1 MDTRPF
7 KLSRFRVSPGTKVKL
22 REHDPE
28 MTAGVRD
35 REEAERQLEKNVNRL
50 AELQYHLWAE
60 RKRSLLL
67 VLQGMDTSGKD
78 GVVRHVMT
86 GINPSGCRV
95 TSFKKPSE
103 EETERDFLW
112 RIHKAVPARGEI
124 GVFNRSHY
132 EDVLIVRVHHLVEPA
147 VWKARYEQINAFEQI
162 LSDSGTTI
170 VKCFLHISRAEQ
182 KKRLL
187 ARLEDPAKNW
197 KFNAGD
203 IEERKHWKG
212 YVTAYEDAMSRCST
226 QGAPWHIIP
235 ADRKW
240 YRDWL
245 VSELLVQT
253 LEGMNPRT
261 PEGTMKKSD
270 FFIDD

>member
-1 MDTRPF
+1 MNLRRIT
-7 KLSRFRVSPGTKVKL
+7 VEPGSKVKL
-22 REHDPE
+22 KDHDPAASE
-28 MTAGVRD
+28 GVRD
-35 REEAERQLEKNVNRL
+35 RDEAEEKLAANVKRL
-50 AELQYHLWAE
+50 AELQYRLWAE

-67 VLQGMDTSGKD
+67 ILQGMDTSGKD

-132 EDVLIVRVHHLVEPA
+132 EDVLIVRVHHLVEPG
-147 VWKARYEQINAFEQI
+147 VWKLRYEQINAFERM
-162 LSDSGTTI
+162 LAGAGTTI

-203 IEERKHWKG
+203 VEERKHWKG
-212 YVTAYEDAMSRCST
+212 YVSAYEDALGKCST
-226 QGAPWHIIP
+226 PHAPWHIIP

-245 VSELLVQT
+245 VSELLVET
-253 LEGMNPRT
+253 MEAMNPRT

-270 FFIDD
+270 FFIAD